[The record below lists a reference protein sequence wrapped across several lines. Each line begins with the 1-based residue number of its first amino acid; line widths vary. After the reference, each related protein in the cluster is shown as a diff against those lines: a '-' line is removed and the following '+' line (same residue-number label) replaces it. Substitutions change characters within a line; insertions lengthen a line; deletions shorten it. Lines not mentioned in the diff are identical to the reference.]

1 MKQFQMM
8 ISSSSG
14 HGQELELKWLLRFGS
29 WNCEARMLHIES
41 NIHMEIIQVVGG
53 SRMERL
59 NKIHKTLVNMGERLG
74 GSYVKATRKD
84 PRQCSCII

>member
-8 ISSSSG
+8 ISSGSG
-14 HGQELELKWLLRFGS
+14 RGQELELKWLLKFGS

-53 SRMERL
+53 
-59 NKIHKTLVNMGERLG
+59 T
-74 GSYVKATRKD
+74 
-84 PRQCSCII
+84 